1 MKMPW
6 ASWDGPCIHELLPSV
21 DRPGGLLIRGG
32 KKKIS
37 EQWVE
42 SRAEKNNM
50 FSILLGSDGGLVQA
64 RIFSFL
70 DIVRS
75 DISFPI
81 LLFLI
86 SHKSAADC
94 CMRMP

>member
-1 MKMPW
+1 
-6 ASWDGPCIHELLPSV
+6 
-21 DRPGGLLIRGG
+21 
-32 KKKIS
+32 
-37 EQWVE
+37 
-42 SRAEKNNM
+42 M

-86 SHKSAADC
+86 SHKSAAALDIKSIL
-94 CMRMP
+94 

>member
-1 MKMPW
+1 
-6 ASWDGPCIHELLPSV
+6 
-21 DRPGGLLIRGG
+21 
-32 KKKIS
+32 
-37 EQWVE
+37 
-42 SRAEKNNM
+42 M

-86 SHKSAADC
+86 SLISYFMSHQGFTRLSLSCSLMQYHAVSRLHESDLIRRLRVLFLMLAT
-94 CMRMP
+94 

>member
-1 MKMPW
+1 
-6 ASWDGPCIHELLPSV
+6 
-21 DRPGGLLIRGG
+21 
-32 KKKIS
+32 
-37 EQWVE
+37 
-42 SRAEKNNM
+42 M

-86 SHKSAADC
+86 SRNSAAALHIQSILYSDIRLHFC
-94 CMRMP
+94 Y